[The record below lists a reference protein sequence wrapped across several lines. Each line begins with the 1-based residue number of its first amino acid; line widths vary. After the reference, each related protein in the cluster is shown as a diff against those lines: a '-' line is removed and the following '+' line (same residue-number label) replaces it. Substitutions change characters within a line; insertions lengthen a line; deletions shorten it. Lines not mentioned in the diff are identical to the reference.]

1 METLEEVKEEDELSE
16 EIRKEKTPE
25 ELEKEEEEILL
36 RENEREEKRK
46 LKEAKMEVIPEEVI
60 PKEEDVKEEE
70 VKEEEVKEEEKK
82 PMTREEQKK
91 FLDEQLSAFINSDSG
106 KALFQSLGDE
116 KKRIDERQRRRAEL
130 QTRKEQQVLAEARQR
145 RLHKSNAPF
154 AQKEEFS
161 PELAT
166 FVAERPAV
174 SARSAFFFKGADE
187 GFVLRDVAGIKGFSL
202 FQLEAEK
209 LLAAAD
215 ARPDA
220 PEEKWFYRD
229 SRGAEHGPFAAHV
242 MRAFYDSRFVMR
254 RTSVRVEGG
263 AWRTVQQYF
272 GDNRMAFVEDVL
284 PDPAAQPVLPAQP
297 DQTGQMTQKG
307 QTSQTTQTTQA
318 TTVGKK
324 TPKTVA
330 RAVKNHS
337 SLLDPANVYR
347 RPAVVEEAPAEPA
360 KTIHPPAGAISLEAA
375 LSLQE
380 QSIEAEETEDSAV
393 VATPVAPI
401 SSKIP
406 ALSSQDATRVTPI
419 SSKIPALSSQ
429 DATRVTPTPQP
440 SVEHPTQPS
449 VEPEP
454 VVEPP
459 KSKTPAISPWTK
471 KQLGSKPA
479 VPASDYLTRIGSA
492 VEPTA
497 PRRAP
502 VATTGYVNRI
512 GIALEAQEAEPKRVW
527 RVMPAMKAVPLEELL
542 KQSQTL
548 TMEHERRSEEEKE
561 KKSEENKV
569 MKSEEEM
576 EVKEEEEKEK
586 KTEEREKKSE
596 GEKKKKKEW
605 KPVNLASP
613 AVMRARPA
621 AAAPKCK
628 SIKEIQE
635 EELEKKRAKAKEA
648 EFNTSGGWAR

>member
-36 RENEREEKRK
+36 RENAREEKRK
-46 LKEAKMEVIPEEVI
+46 QKEAKMEVIPEEVI
-60 PKEEDVKEEE
+60 PKEEEEKKEDE
-70 VKEEEVKEEEKK
+70 VKEDEVKEVKEEEKK

-91 FLDEQLSAFINSDSG
+91 WIEAQMLAFIDSDSG

-154 AQKEEFS
+154 VQKEAFS

-229 SRGAEHGPFAAHV
+229 SRGVEHGPFAAHV
-242 MRAFYDSRFVMR
+242 MRAFYDSRFVTR

-272 GDNRMAFVEDVL
+272 GDSRMAFVEDVL

-297 DQTGQMTQKG
+297 DQTGQTGQMTQKGQTSQMTQKGQTGQMTQKG
-307 QTSQTTQTTQA
+307 QTSQTTQTTTA
-318 TTVGKK
+318 GKK

-406 ALSSQDATRVTPI
+406 ALSSQDATRVTP
-419 SSKIPALSSQ
+419 
-429 DATRVTPTPQP
+429 TPQP

-459 KSKTPAISPWTK
+459 KPKAPAISPWTK

-512 GIALEAQEAEPKRVW
+512 GIALEAQEAEPKRTW
-527 RVMPAMKAVPLEELL
+527 RVMPATKAVPLEELL

-561 KKSEENKV
+561 KKSEE
-569 MKSEEEM
+569 
-576 EVKEEEEKEK
+576 
-586 KTEEREKKSE
+586 REKKSE

-613 AVMRARPA
+613 AVTRARPA

>member
-60 PKEEDVKEEE
+60 PKEEDVKEED

-130 QTRKEQQVLAEARQR
+130 QTRKEQQMLAEARQR

-220 PEEKWFYRD
+220 PEKKWFFRD
-229 SRGAEHGPFAAHV
+229 SRGVEHGPFAAHV
-242 MRAFYDSRFVMR
+242 MRAFYDSRFVTR

-284 PDPAAQPVLPAQP
+284 PDPAAQPAQP
-297 DQTGQMTQKG
+297 DQKGQMTQTGQTGQITQKG
-307 QTSQTTQTTQA
+307 QTSQTTQTTQ
-318 TTVGKK
+318 TTTAGKK

-347 RPAVVEEAPAEPA
+347 RPAVAEEAPAEPA

-406 ALSSQDATRVTPI
+406 ALSSQDATRVTP
-419 SSKIPALSSQ
+419 
-429 DATRVTPTPQP
+429 TPQP

-459 KSKTPAISPWTK
+459 KPKAPAISPWTK

-561 KKSEENKV
+561 KKSEEKKEK
-569 MKSEEEM
+569 KS
-576 EVKEEEEKEK
+576 EEEKEK
-586 KTEEREKKSE
+586 KSEEKKEKKSE

-613 AVMRARPA
+613 AVTRARPA

>member
-46 LKEAKMEVIPEEVI
+46 QKEAKMEVIPEEVI
-60 PKEEDVKEEE
+60 PKEED

-220 PEEKWFYRD
+220 PEEKWFFRD
-229 SRGAEHGPFAAHV
+229 SRGVEHGPFAAHV
-242 MRAFYDSRFVMR
+242 MRAFYDSRFVTR

-272 GDNRMAFVEDVL
+272 GDSRMAFVEDVL

-347 RPAVVEEAPAEPA
+347 RPAVAEEAPAEPA

-406 ALSSQDATRVTPI
+406 ALSSQDATRVTP
-419 SSKIPALSSQ
+419 
-429 DATRVTPTPQP
+429 TPQP

-459 KSKTPAISPWTK
+459 KPKAPAISPWTK

-512 GIALEAQEAEPKRVW
+512 GIALEAQEAEPKKTW

-561 KKSEENKV
+561 KKSEEK
-569 MKSEEEM
+569 
-576 EVKEEEEKEK
+576 KEKKNEEEKEK

-613 AVMRARPA
+613 AVTRARPA
-621 AAAPKCK
+621 AAAPKCR

>member
-70 VKEEEVKEEEKK
+70 VKEEEKK

-106 KALFQSLGDE
+106 KALFQSLSDE

-209 LLAAAD
+209 LLVAAD

-220 PEEKWFYRD
+220 PEEKWFFRD
-229 SRGAEHGPFAAHV
+229 SRGVEHGPFAAHV
-242 MRAFYDSRFVMR
+242 MRAFYDSRFVTR

-272 GDNRMAFVEDVL
+272 GDSRMAFVEDVL

-318 TTVGKK
+318 TQATTVGKK

-347 RPAVVEEAPAEPA
+347 RPAVAEEAPAEPA

-406 ALSSQDATRVTPI
+406 ALSSQDATRVTP
-419 SSKIPALSSQ
+419 
-429 DATRVTPTPQP
+429 TPQP

-459 KSKTPAISPWTK
+459 KPKAPAISPWTK

-512 GIALEAQEAEPKRVW
+512 GIALEAQEAEPKKTW
-527 RVMPAMKAVPLEELL
+527 RVMPATKAVPLEELL

-548 TMEHERRSEEEKE
+548 TMEHERRSEEKKE
-561 KKSEENKV
+561 KKSEEKKEK
-569 MKSEEEM
+569 KS
-576 EVKEEEEKEK
+576 EEEKEK
-586 KTEEREKKSE
+586 KTEKREKKSE

-613 AVMRARPA
+613 AVTRARPA

-648 EFNTSGGWAR
+648 EFNKSGGWAR

>member
-36 RENEREEKRK
+36 RENAREEKRK
-46 LKEAKMEVIPEEVI
+46 QKEAKMEVIPEEVI
-60 PKEEDVKEEE
+60 PKEEEVKEEE
-70 VKEEEVKEEEKK
+70 VKEVKEEEKK

-91 FLDEQLSAFINSDSG
+91 WIEAQMLAFIDSDSG

-154 AQKEEFS
+154 AQKEAFS

-242 MRAFYDSRFVMR
+242 MRAFYDSRFVTR

-272 GDNRMAFVEDVL
+272 GDSRMAFVEDVL

-307 QTSQTTQTTQA
+307 QTSQMTQKGQTGQMTQKGQTSQMTQKGQPRQTSQTTQTTQTTHT

-393 VATPVAPI
+393 VATPA
-401 SSKIP
+401 
-406 ALSSQDATRVTPI
+406 API

-459 KSKTPAISPWTK
+459 KPKAPAISPWTK

-548 TMEHERRSEEEKE
+548 AMEHERRSEEEKE
-561 KKSEENKV
+561 KKTEGEK
-569 MKSEEEM
+569 
-576 EVKEEEEKEK
+576 KEE
-586 KTEEREKKSE
+586 RE

-613 AVMRARPA
+613 AVTRARPA

>member
-16 EIRKEKTPE
+16 EIRKDKTPE

-36 RENEREEKRK
+36 RENAREEKRK

-60 PKEEDVKEEE
+60 PKEEEVKEEE
-70 VKEEEVKEEEKK
+70 VKEEEEKKEDEVKEVKEEEKK
-82 PMTREEQKK
+82 PMTREEQKEWIEAQM
-91 FLDEQLSAFINSDSG
+91 LAFINSDSG

-187 GFVLRDVAGIKGFSL
+187 GFVLRDVAGIKGFSI

-220 PEEKWFYRD
+220 QEEKWFYRD
-229 SRGAEHGPFAAHV
+229 SRGVEHGPFAAHV
-242 MRAFYDSRFVMR
+242 MRAFYDSRFVTR

-284 PDPAAQPVLPAQP
+284 SDPAAQPVLPAQP

-347 RPAVVEEAPAEPA
+347 RPAVAEEAPAEPA

-406 ALSSQDATRVTPI
+406 ALSSQDATRVTP
-419 SSKIPALSSQ
+419 
-429 DATRVTPTPQP
+429 TPQP

-459 KSKTPAISPWTK
+459 KPKAPAISPWTK

-548 TMEHERRSEEEKE
+548 TMEHERWSEEEKE
-561 KKSEENKV
+561 KKSEEKKEK
-569 MKSEEEM
+569 KSEE
-576 EVKEEEEKEK
+576 K
-586 KTEEREKKSE
+586 KEKKSE
-596 GEKKKKKEW
+596 GEKKKSEEEKKKKKEW

-613 AVMRARPA
+613 AVTRARPA

>member
-36 RENEREEKRK
+36 RENAREEKRK
-46 LKEAKMEVIPEEVI
+46 QKEAKMEVIPEEVI

-70 VKEEEVKEEEKK
+70 EKKEDEVKEVKEEEKK

-91 FLDEQLSAFINSDSG
+91 WIEAQMLAFIDSDSG

-229 SRGAEHGPFAAHV
+229 SRGVEHGPFAAHV
-242 MRAFYDSRFVMR
+242 MRAFYDSRFVTR

-272 GDNRMAFVEDVL
+272 GDSRMAFVEDVL

-297 DQTGQMTQKG
+297 DQTGQTGQMTQKGQTGQMTQTTQKGQMTQKG
-307 QTSQTTQTTQA
+307 QTSQTTQTTQT

-347 RPAVVEEAPAEPA
+347 RPAVAEEAPAEPA

-393 VATPVAPI
+393 VPTPVA
-401 SSKIP
+401 
-406 ALSSQDATRVTPI
+406 PI

-440 SVEHPTQPS
+440 SVEHPMQPS

-459 KSKTPAISPWTK
+459 KPKAPAISPWTK

-479 VPASDYLTRIGSA
+479 MPASDYLTRIGSA

-527 RVMPAMKAVPLEELL
+527 RVMPATKAVPLEELL

-561 KKSEENKV
+561 KKSEEK
-569 MKSEEEM
+569 
-576 EVKEEEEKEK
+576 
-586 KTEEREKKSE
+586 KKSE

-613 AVMRARPA
+613 AVTRARPA

>member
-70 VKEEEVKEEEKK
+70 VKEEEKK

-91 FLDEQLSAFINSDSG
+91 FLDEQLSAFIHSDSG

-220 PEEKWFYRD
+220 PEEKWFFRD
-229 SRGAEHGPFAAHV
+229 SRGVEHGPFAAHV
-242 MRAFYDSRFVMR
+242 MRAFYDSRFVTR

-263 AWRTVQQYF
+263 TWRTVQQYF

-347 RPAVVEEAPAEPA
+347 RPAVAEEAPAEPA

-406 ALSSQDATRVTPI
+406 ALSSQDATRVTP
-419 SSKIPALSSQ
+419 
-429 DATRVTPTPQP
+429 TPQP
-440 SVEHPTQPS
+440 SVELSTQPS

-459 KSKTPAISPWTK
+459 KPKAPAISPWTK

-512 GIALEAQEAEPKRVW
+512 GIALEAQEAEPKKTW
-527 RVMPAMKAVPLEELL
+527 RVMPATKAVPLEELL

-561 KKSEENKV
+561 KKSE
-569 MKSEEEM
+569 
-576 EVKEEEEKEK
+576 
-586 KTEEREKKSE
+586 
-596 GEKKKKKEW
+596 GEKKKKEW

-613 AVMRARPA
+613 AVTRARPA

>member
-46 LKEAKMEVIPEEVI
+46 QKEAKMEVIPEEVI
-60 PKEEDVKEEE
+60 PKEEEEKKEDE
-70 VKEEEVKEEEKK
+70 VKEVKEEEKK

-91 FLDEQLSAFINSDSG
+91 FLDEQLSAFIHSDSG
-106 KALFQSLGDE
+106 KALFQSLSDE

-154 AQKEEFS
+154 VQKEEFS

-220 PEEKWFYRD
+220 PEEKWFFRD
-229 SRGAEHGPFAAHV
+229 SRGVEHGPFAAHV
-242 MRAFYDSRFVMR
+242 MRAFYDSRFVTR

-307 QTSQTTQTTQA
+307 QTSQTTQTTQ
-318 TTVGKK
+318 TTTAGKK

-347 RPAVVEEAPAEPA
+347 RPAVAEEAPAEPA

-406 ALSSQDATRVTPI
+406 ALSSQDATRVTP
-419 SSKIPALSSQ
+419 
-429 DATRVTPTPQP
+429 TPQP

-459 KSKTPAISPWTK
+459 KPKAPAISPWTK

-512 GIALEAQEAEPKRVW
+512 GIALEAQEAEPKKTW
-527 RVMPAMKAVPLEELL
+527 RVMPATKAVPLEELL

-561 KKSEENKV
+561 KKSEEKKEK
-569 MKSEEEM
+569 KSEEE
-576 EVKEEEEKEK
+576 KEKKSEREKEK
-586 KTEEREKKSE
+586 KTEEKEKKSE
-596 GEKKKKKEW
+596 GEKKKKEW

-613 AVMRARPA
+613 AVTRARPA

>member
-46 LKEAKMEVIPEEVI
+46 QKEAKMEVIPEEVI
-60 PKEEDVKEEE
+60 PKEEEEKKEDE
-70 VKEEEVKEEEKK
+70 VKEVKEEEKK

-106 KALFQSLGDE
+106 KALFQSLSDE

-145 RLHKSNAPF
+145 RLRKSNAPF

-220 PEEKWFYRD
+220 PEEKWFFRD
-229 SRGAEHGPFAAHV
+229 SRGVEHGPFAAHV
-242 MRAFYDSRFVMR
+242 MRAFYDSRFVTR

-307 QTSQTTQTTQA
+307 QTSQTTQTTQ
-318 TTVGKK
+318 TTTAGKK

-406 ALSSQDATRVTPI
+406 ALSSQDATRVTP
-419 SSKIPALSSQ
+419 
-429 DATRVTPTPQP
+429 TPQP

-459 KSKTPAISPWTK
+459 KPKAPAISPWTK

-512 GIALEAQEAEPKRVW
+512 GIALEAQEAEPKKVW
-527 RVMPAMKAVPLEELL
+527 RLMPATKAVPLEELL

-548 TMEHERRSEEEKE
+548 TMEHERRSEEK
-561 KKSEENKV
+561 
-569 MKSEEEM
+569 
-576 EVKEEEEKEK
+576 KEK

-613 AVMRARPA
+613 AVTRARPA

-648 EFNTSGGWAR
+648 EFNTSGGCAR

>member
-220 PEEKWFYRD
+220 PEEKWFFRD
-229 SRGAEHGPFAAHV
+229 SRGVEHGPFAAHV
-242 MRAFYDSRFVMR
+242 MRAFYDSRFVTR

-272 GDNRMAFVEDVL
+272 GDSRMAFVEDVL

-347 RPAVVEEAPAEPA
+347 RPAVAEEAPAEPA

-406 ALSSQDATRVTPI
+406 ALSSQDATRVTP
-419 SSKIPALSSQ
+419 
-429 DATRVTPTPQP
+429 TPQP

-459 KSKTPAISPWTK
+459 KPKAPAISPWTK

-512 GIALEAQEAEPKRVW
+512 GIALEAQEAEPKKTW
-527 RVMPAMKAVPLEELL
+527 RVMPATKAVPLEELL

-561 KKSEENKV
+561 KKSEEK
-569 MKSEEEM
+569 
-576 EVKEEEEKEK
+576 KEKKNEEEKEK

-613 AVMRARPA
+613 AVTRARPA

>member
-16 EIRKEKTPE
+16 EIRKEKTLE

-36 RENEREEKRK
+36 RENAREEKRK
-46 LKEAKMEVIPEEVI
+46 QKEAKMEVIPEEVI
-60 PKEEDVKEEE
+60 PKEEEVKEED

-91 FLDEQLSAFINSDSG
+91 WIEAQMLAFIDSDSG

-154 AQKEEFS
+154 VQKEEFS

-229 SRGAEHGPFAAHV
+229 SRGVEHGPFAAHV
-242 MRAFYDSRFVMR
+242 MRAFYDSRFVTR

-272 GDNRMAFVEDVL
+272 GDSRMAFVEDVL
-284 PDPAAQPVLPAQP
+284 SEPAAQPVLPAQP
-297 DQTGQMTQKG
+297 DQKGQTGQMTQKGQTGQMTQKG
-307 QTSQTTQTTQA
+307 QTSQTTQTTQTTQA
-318 TTVGKK
+318 TPAGKK

-347 RPAVVEEAPAEPA
+347 RPVVVEEAPAEPA

-406 ALSSQDATRVTPI
+406 ALSSQDATRVTP
-419 SSKIPALSSQ
+419 
-429 DATRVTPTPQP
+429 TPQP

-459 KSKTPAISPWTK
+459 KPKAPAISPWTK

-512 GIALEAQEAEPKRVW
+512 GIALEAQEAEPKKAW

-548 TMEHERRSEEEKE
+548 TMEHERRIEEEKE
-561 KKSEENKV
+561 KKSEEKK
-569 MKSEEEM
+569 KSEG
-576 EVKEEEEKEK
+576 EK
-586 KTEEREKKSE
+586 EKKSE

-613 AVMRARPA
+613 AVTHARPA

-635 EELEKKRAKAKEA
+635 EELEKKRAKATEA
-648 EFNTSGGWAR
+648 EFNKSGGWAR

>member
-106 KALFQSLGDE
+106 KALFQSLSDE

-229 SRGAEHGPFAAHV
+229 SRGVEHGPFAAHV
-242 MRAFYDSRFVMR
+242 MRAFYDSRFVTR

-272 GDNRMAFVEDVL
+272 GDSRMAFVEDVL

-297 DQTGQMTQKG
+297 DQTGQTGQMTQTGQTGQMTQKG
-307 QTSQTTQTTQA
+307 QTSQTTQTTTA
-318 TTVGKK
+318 GKK

-347 RPAVVEEAPAEPA
+347 RPAVAEEAPAEPA

-393 VATPVAPI
+393 VPTPVA
-401 SSKIP
+401 
-406 ALSSQDATRVTPI
+406 PI

-459 KSKTPAISPWTK
+459 KPKAPAISPWTK

-527 RVMPAMKAVPLEELL
+527 RVMPATKAVPLEELL

-548 TMEHERRSEEEKE
+548 TMEHERRSEEKE
-561 KKSEENKV
+561 KKSEEK
-569 MKSEEEM
+569 
-576 EVKEEEEKEK
+576 K
-586 KTEEREKKSE
+586 KTEGEKKEERE

-613 AVMRARPA
+613 AVTRARPA

>member
-36 RENEREEKRK
+36 RENAREEKRK
-46 LKEAKMEVIPEEVI
+46 QKEAKMEVIPEEVI

-70 VKEEEVKEEEKK
+70 EKKEDEVKEVKEEEKK

-91 FLDEQLSAFINSDSG
+91 WIEAQMLAFIDSDSG

-145 RLHKSNAPF
+145 RLRKSNAPF

-220 PEEKWFYRD
+220 PEEKWFFRD
-229 SRGAEHGPFAAHV
+229 SRGVEHGPFAAHV
-242 MRAFYDSRFVMR
+242 MRAFYDSRFVTR

-307 QTSQTTQTTQA
+307 QTSQTTQTTQ
-318 TTVGKK
+318 TTTAGKK

-406 ALSSQDATRVTPI
+406 ALSSQDATRVTP
-419 SSKIPALSSQ
+419 
-429 DATRVTPTPQP
+429 TPQP

-459 KSKTPAISPWTK
+459 KPKAPAISPWTK

-512 GIALEAQEAEPKRVW
+512 GIALEAQEAEPKKVW
-527 RVMPAMKAVPLEELL
+527 RVMPATKAVPLEELL

-548 TMEHERRSEEEKE
+548 TMEHERRSEEK
-561 KKSEENKV
+561 
-569 MKSEEEM
+569 
-576 EVKEEEEKEK
+576 KEK

-613 AVMRARPA
+613 AVTRARPA

-648 EFNTSGGWAR
+648 EFNKSGGWAR

>member
-36 RENEREEKRK
+36 RENAREEKRK
-46 LKEAKMEVIPEEVI
+46 QKEAKMEVIPEEVI
-60 PKEEDVKEEE
+60 PKEEE
-70 VKEEEVKEEEKK
+70 VKEVKEEEKK

-91 FLDEQLSAFINSDSG
+91 WIEAQMLAFIDSDSG

-229 SRGAEHGPFAAHV
+229 SRGVEHGPFAAHV
-242 MRAFYDSRFVMR
+242 MRAFYDSRFVTR

-272 GDNRMAFVEDVL
+272 GDSRMAFVEDVL

-307 QTSQTTQTTQA
+307 QTSQTTQTTQ
-318 TTVGKK
+318 TTTAGKK

-406 ALSSQDATRVTPI
+406 ALSSQDATRVTP
-419 SSKIPALSSQ
+419 
-429 DATRVTPTPQP
+429 TPQP

-459 KSKTPAISPWTK
+459 KPKAPAISPWTK

-548 TMEHERRSEEEKE
+548 TMEHERRSEEKKE
-561 KKSEENKV
+561 KKSEEKKKTEGEKKEK
-569 MKSEEEM
+569 KSEEEQ
-576 EVKEEEEKEK
+576 EKS
-586 KTEEREKKSE
+586 EER
-596 GEKKKKKEW
+596 EKKKKKEW

-613 AVMRARPA
+613 AVTRARPA

-648 EFNTSGGWAR
+648 EFNKSGGWAR

>member
-46 LKEAKMEVIPEEVI
+46 QKEAKMEVIPEEVI
-60 PKEEDVKEEE
+60 PKEEE
-70 VKEEEVKEEEKK
+70 VKEEDEVKEVKEEEKK

-91 FLDEQLSAFINSDSG
+91 FLDEQLSAFIDSDSG

-154 AQKEEFS
+154 AQKEAFS

-229 SRGAEHGPFAAHV
+229 SRGVEHGPFAAHV
-242 MRAFYDSRFVMR
+242 MRAFYDSRFVTR

-272 GDNRMAFVEDVL
+272 GDSRMAFVEDVL

-307 QTSQTTQTTQA
+307 QKGQTGQTGQMTQKGQTSQTTQTTQA
-318 TTVGKK
+318 TQAASAGKK

-347 RPAVVEEAPAEPA
+347 RPAVAEEAPAEPA

-393 VATPVAPI
+393 VPTPVA
-401 SSKIP
+401 
-406 ALSSQDATRVTPI
+406 PI

-459 KSKTPAISPWTK
+459 KPKAPAISPWTK

-512 GIALEAQEAEPKRVW
+512 GIALEAQEAEPKKTW
-527 RVMPAMKAVPLEELL
+527 RVMPEMKAVPLEELL

-561 KKSEENKV
+561 KKSEE
-569 MKSEEEM
+569 
-576 EVKEEEEKEK
+576 EKEK
-586 KTEEREKKSE
+586 KSEERE

-613 AVMRARPA
+613 AVTRARPA

-648 EFNTSGGWAR
+648 EFNTSGGWAK

>member
-220 PEEKWFYRD
+220 PEEKWFFRD

-242 MRAFYDSRFVMR
+242 MRAFYDSRFVTR

-263 AWRTVQQYF
+263 TWRTVQQYF

-318 TTVGKK
+318 TQATTVGKK

-347 RPAVVEEAPAEPA
+347 RPAVAEEAPAEPA

-406 ALSSQDATRVTPI
+406 ALSSQDATRVTP
-419 SSKIPALSSQ
+419 
-429 DATRVTPTPQP
+429 TPQP
-440 SVEHPTQPS
+440 SVELSTQPS

-459 KSKTPAISPWTK
+459 KPKAPAISPWTK

-527 RVMPAMKAVPLEELL
+527 RVMPATKAVPLEELL

-548 TMEHERRSEEEKE
+548 TMEHERRSEEERE
-561 KKSEENKV
+561 KKSEER
-569 MKSEEEM
+569 
-576 EVKEEEEKEK
+576 EK
-586 KTEEREKKSE
+586 KSEEREKKSE

-613 AVMRARPA
+613 AVTRARPA
-621 AAAPKCK
+621 TAAPKCK

-648 EFNTSGGWAR
+648 EFNKSGGWAR

>member
-220 PEEKWFYRD
+220 PEEKWFFRD
-229 SRGAEHGPFAAHV
+229 SRGVEHGPFAAHV
-242 MRAFYDSRFVMR
+242 MRAFYDSRFVTR

-272 GDNRMAFVEDVL
+272 GDSRMAFVEDVL

-347 RPAVVEEAPAEPA
+347 RPAVAEEAPAEPA

-406 ALSSQDATRVTPI
+406 ALSSQDATRVTP
-419 SSKIPALSSQ
+419 
-429 DATRVTPTPQP
+429 TPQP

-459 KSKTPAISPWTK
+459 KPKAPAISPWTK

-548 TMEHERRSEEEKE
+548 TMEHERRSEEKKE
-561 KKSEENKV
+561 KKSEEKKKTEGEKKEK
-569 MKSEEEM
+569 KS
-576 EVKEEEEKEK
+576 EEEKEK
-586 KTEEREKKSE
+586 SEER
-596 GEKKKKKEW
+596 EKKKKKEW

-613 AVMRARPA
+613 AVTRARPA

-648 EFNTSGGWAR
+648 EFNKSGGWAR

>member
-36 RENEREEKRK
+36 RENAREEKRK
-46 LKEAKMEVIPEEVI
+46 QKEAKMEVIPEEVI

-70 VKEEEVKEEEKK
+70 EKKEDEVKEVKEEEKK

-91 FLDEQLSAFINSDSG
+91 WIEAQMLAFIDSDSG
-106 KALFQSLGDE
+106 KALFQSLSDE

-145 RLHKSNAPF
+145 RLRKSNAPF

-229 SRGAEHGPFAAHV
+229 SRGVEHGPFAAHV
-242 MRAFYDSRFVMR
+242 MRAFYDSRFVTR

-347 RPAVVEEAPAEPA
+347 RPVVAEEAPAEPA

-406 ALSSQDATRVTPI
+406 ALSSQDATRVTP
-419 SSKIPALSSQ
+419 
-429 DATRVTPTPQP
+429 TPQP

-459 KSKTPAISPWTK
+459 KPKAPAISPWTK

-512 GIALEAQEAEPKRVW
+512 GIALEAQEAEPKKTW
-527 RVMPAMKAVPLEELL
+527 RVMPATKAVPLEELL

-548 TMEHERRSEEEKE
+548 TMEHERRIEEEKE
-561 KKSEENKV
+561 KKSEEK
-569 MKSEEEM
+569 
-576 EVKEEEEKEK
+576 KEK

-613 AVMRARPA
+613 AVTRTRPA

>member
-70 VKEEEVKEEEKK
+70 VKEEEKK

-106 KALFQSLGDE
+106 KALFQSLSDE

-220 PEEKWFYRD
+220 PEEKWFFRD
-229 SRGAEHGPFAAHV
+229 SRGVEHGPFAAHV
-242 MRAFYDSRFVMR
+242 MRAFYDSRFVTR

-272 GDNRMAFVEDVL
+272 GDSRMAFVEDVL

-318 TTVGKK
+318 TQATTVGKK

-347 RPAVVEEAPAEPA
+347 RPAVAEEAPAEPA

-406 ALSSQDATRVTPI
+406 ALSSQDATRVTP
-419 SSKIPALSSQ
+419 
-429 DATRVTPTPQP
+429 TPQP

-459 KSKTPAISPWTK
+459 KPKAPAISPWTK

-512 GIALEAQEAEPKRVW
+512 GIALEAQEAEPKKTW
-527 RVMPAMKAVPLEELL
+527 RVMPATKAVPLEELL

-548 TMEHERRSEEEKE
+548 TMEHERRSEEKKE
-561 KKSEENKV
+561 KKSEEKKEK
-569 MKSEEEM
+569 KS
-576 EVKEEEEKEK
+576 EEEKEK

-613 AVMRARPA
+613 AVTRARPA

-648 EFNTSGGWAR
+648 EFNTSGGCVK